1 METDVETA
9 EEEEEV
15 KQLFRLEE
23 DWRGGGREITA
34 DRGVGVGNQEERRLE
49 EDNTTVEVG
58 RRQEM
63 GRS

>member
-23 DWRGGGREITA
+23 DWRGGGGGRLPQT
-34 DRGVGVGNQEERRLE
+34 EE
-49 EDNTTVEVG
+49 
-58 RRQEM
+58 
-63 GRS
+63 